1 MTEEQAPF
9 ETAPF
14 QLGSGG
20 TENAWMGLRLQG
32 TLLDTRGFEREVTGV
47 GSAES
52 TYTEGGDKSVCALD
66 GDQCE
71 EKE

>member
-1 MTEEQAPF
+1 MTEEQAPL

-32 TLLDTRGFEREVTGV
+32 ILLDTRGFEREVAGV
-47 GSAES
+47 GLAES
-52 TYTEGGDKSVCALD
+52 THTEGGDESVCPLD

-71 EKE
+71 EE